1 MTLLPMPPFLPETAT
16 SETQLETIAAG
27 RGQAGLARDRRNSRV
42 GHRTRAETGRWRGKL
57 LPADWRV
64 KRNLAGAVVE
74 GCRAGETGPSLA
86 AIRAPACRQTGQI
99 GNEEVAW
106 LPRSLSAS
114 IGDVANYDK

>member
-74 GCRAGETGPSLA
+74 GCRAGETSLGPGYPSS
-86 AIRAPACRQTGQI
+86 
-99 GNEEVAW
+99 
-106 LPRSLSAS
+106 RSGMRRWSQSMFHRGL
-114 IGDVANYDK
+114 DTKYVDTKY